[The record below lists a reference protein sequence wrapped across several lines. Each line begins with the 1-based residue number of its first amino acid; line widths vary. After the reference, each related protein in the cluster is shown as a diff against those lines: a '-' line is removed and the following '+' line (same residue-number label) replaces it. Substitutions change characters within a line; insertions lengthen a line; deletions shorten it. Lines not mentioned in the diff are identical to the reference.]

1 MLLNIVMGS
10 YLILVVLDS
19 ATTYIGIRH
28 FGFVELWRSRILFD
42 YYGLTIGIIVNT
54 AFCFSIAWLLWK
66 VRRFKRFKMAIYL
79 GLWLLALT
87 KLAAVVNNVTQILS
101 RG

>member
-1 MLLNIVMGS
+1 MLKIVMGS
-10 YLILVVLDS
+10 YLILVVFDS
-19 ATTYIGIRH
+19 ATTYIGIKY

-66 VRRFKRFKMAIYL
+66 VGRFKMFKMATYL

-87 KLAAVVNNVTQILS
+87 KLAAVIWNVIQIS
-101 RG
+101 SS